1 MRQKNAWPGW
11 DAVQARDFVKARWD
25 AIQRVAAALLE
36 QQTLDADQVRR
47 LVFVAPAAD
56 DMAA

>member
-1 MRQKNAWPGW
+1 M
-11 DAVQARDFVKARWD
+11 QARDFVKARWG

-36 QQTLDADQVRR
+36 QQTLDAGQVRR
-47 LVFVAPAAD
+47 LVFTMPAAD